1 MARAES
7 TVQIDAS
14 PDKVMAVISDFERYP
29 EFLPEI
35 KVAEVLERSDD
46 VTTVR
51 FELRMLMKV
60 SYTLRLT
67 QVGSDSLSWELVDS
81 KLLKKNSGAW
91 QLKADEGDITSV
103 NYTIDLELAGK
114 LPASVNQ
121 KMAGQALPETLARF
135 KSRVESL

>member
-1 MARAES
+1 M
-7 TVQIDAS
+7 DAS
-14 PDKVMAVISDFERYP
+14 PDKVMSVISDFERYP

-35 KVAEVLERSDD
+35 RAAEVLERSGA

-60 SYTLRLT
+60 SYSLRLT
-67 QVGSDSLSWELVDS
+67 QQGSDSLSWELVDS
-81 KLLKKNSGAW
+81 KLLKKNSGKW
-91 QLKADEGDITSV
+91 TLEPLEGQQTSV

-121 KMAGQALPETLARF
+121 KMAGQALPDTLGRF
-135 KSRVESL
+135 KARVESL